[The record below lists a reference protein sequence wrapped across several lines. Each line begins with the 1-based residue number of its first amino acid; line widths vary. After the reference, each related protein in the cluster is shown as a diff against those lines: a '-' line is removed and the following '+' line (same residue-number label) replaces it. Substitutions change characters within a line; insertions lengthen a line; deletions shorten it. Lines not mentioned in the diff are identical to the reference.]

1 MKYQRGVSL
10 SGLLIVSFIIVVV
23 FVFGMKVVPAV
34 IEYYTIVKNI
44 KAVANSSDSATTV
57 ADVRKSFDRRAEVDD
72 IKSISSADLDV
83 SKDRNRIVISF
94 EYEKRIRLGG
104 PVSLLIDFQGSSAAK
119 EKGE

>member
-44 KAVANSSDSATTV
+44 KAVANSADATTTV
-57 ADVRKSFDRRAEVDD
+57 ADVRQAFQRRAEVDNLS
-72 IKSISSADLDV
+72 SISSADLDV